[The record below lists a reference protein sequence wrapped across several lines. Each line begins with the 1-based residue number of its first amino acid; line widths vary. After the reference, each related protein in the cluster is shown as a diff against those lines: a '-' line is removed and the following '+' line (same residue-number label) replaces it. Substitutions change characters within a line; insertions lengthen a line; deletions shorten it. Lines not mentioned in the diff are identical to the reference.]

1 MVPIYEART
10 MRASPGTEINTVFSV
25 INTKENVLRVIRLD
39 LKFHITNCY
48 EKLIAGVE
56 ILIREI
62 DIGPRTPT
70 RRTTPDLSL
79 VEYKFTRRIA
89 EEKVMTAWKY

>member
-25 INTKENVLRVIRLD
+25 INIKGNVLRVIRLD

-48 EKLIAGVE
+48 EKL
-56 ILIREI
+56 
-62 DIGPRTPT
+62 
-70 RRTTPDLSL
+70 
-79 VEYKFTRRIA
+79 
-89 EEKVMTAWKY
+89 MTN

>member
-1 MVPIYEART
+1 MVPIYVART

-89 EEKVMTAWKY
+89 EEKIMNAWKY

>member
-25 INTKENVLRVIRLD
+25 INIKGNVLRVIRLD

-48 EKLIAGVE
+48 EKLMTNYLRMYEKLLDKTEKASVYKTAFMTFSSDTWQD
-56 ILIREI
+56 IRI
-62 DIGPRTPT
+62 STFP
-70 RRTTPDLSL
+70 
-79 VEYKFTRRIA
+79 
-89 EEKVMTAWKY
+89 